1 MHHIP
6 KLSAP
11 DESMRMGETTLAQGL
26 GLPLSFGHAYLTL
39 LVCLCGSAH
48 FTLNFKEHAVRRGG
62 VMLLAEDT
70 IALLKR
76 RSRRFK
82 VFFCLTVRV
91 KVPVAL
97 VLLRLTHCALNFR
110 AFWVQIHRICQ
121 LPVACPGTPAARI
134 SFSGIFI

>member
-1 MHHIP
+1 MVERHTD
-6 KLSAP
+6 LMW
-11 DESMRMGETTLAQGL
+11 EL
-26 GLPLSFGHAYLTL
+26 LSFGEAAMGMSLYATCSF
-39 LVCLCGSAH
+39 LVVGYEYISVAAVMAAIGSALTAGH
-48 FTLNFKEHAVRRGG
+48 FW
-62 VMLLAEDT
+62 
-70 IALLKR
+70 KR
-76 RSRRFK
+76 A
-82 VFFCLTVRV
+82 VRV